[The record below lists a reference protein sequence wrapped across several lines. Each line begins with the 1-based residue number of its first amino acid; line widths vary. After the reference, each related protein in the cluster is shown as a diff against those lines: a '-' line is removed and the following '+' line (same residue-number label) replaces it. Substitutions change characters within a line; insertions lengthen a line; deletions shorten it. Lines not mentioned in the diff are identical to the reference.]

1 MQQNSLGVG
10 LIMTRLEMKAFDID
24 AHWKKPPCKIC
35 NTEKYFFRQQGHSDR
50 CPIYKKWCKE
60 NC

>member
-1 MQQNSLGVG
+1 MTG
-10 LIMTRLEMKAFDID
+10 LDID
-24 AHWKKPPCKIC
+24 AHWKKPPCKEC
-35 NTEKYFFRQQGHSDR
+35 KWHQGHSDR